1 MLSAGVR
8 YMLISTLLFAVM
20 NVLVKYLSH
29 LPAVEIAFFRSMGS
43 LSMAYGIIRYSKVSL
58 PGNNIRRLLLR
69 GFFGSSSLILY
80 FITLH
85 EMPLASA
92 VTIQFLSPIFT
103 AILGI
108 FLVKERVRSLQWF
121 FFAMAFGGV
130 LIIQG
135 FDSRVTWGYLL
146 LGIGSA
152 IFSALAYNTIRMLKE
167 SEHPLVIVFYFPL
180 ISLPITGFITA
191 FNFVMP
197 QPRDWP
203 ILIVIGIITQFAQ
216 YFMTRAFQSDELSK
230 IASVRYV
237 GIVWAIILGYAFFGE
252 IISLQVQLGIACVL
266 FGVVL
271 NLAYKHYLSRIH
283 K

>member
-108 FLVKERVRSLQWF
+108 FLVKERVRSMQWF

-146 LGIGSA
+146 MGIGSA

-197 QPRDWP
+197 QPQDWP

>member
-43 LSMAYGIIRYSKVSL
+43 LSMAYSIIRYSKVSL

-197 QPRDWP
+197 QPQDWP